1 MLLCCIPC
9 FLLINLRFI
18 RGCIRTINTNPW
30 LFLLYQLNIFPF
42 TFAFV
47 NYTVIYK
54 TKVERKDIELVDEE
68 EPQIGADCSSVTSNK
83 YEIYKEEARNAAQK
97 HKAKRVESVSVDV
110 EAFGDHWKVV
120 RTRTHTTYLRLTIR
134 QTFTREK
141 EESPTMKDENEFK
154 HVTVETDRLQ
164 KKKGKVDST
173 VQNLN
178 FKILRAKSKLEPV
191 SAAEEKARFIVM
203 SKNRITIFSTKLKTL
218 TESTMR
224 ERALTAQHSS
234 MITISKFE
242 YEYLTNHAASVEEI
256 IDKKVAAVE
265 AWIEALKASVKE
277 ILMETKIAQRE
288 LKESKL

>member
-1 MLLCCIPC
+1 MPLPNSI
-9 FLLINLRFI
+9 FLGKTRNLASCGWSLVVDDEGYP
-18 RGCIRTINTNPW
+18 RGGCMR
-30 LFLLYQLNIFPF
+30 
-42 TFAFV
+42 AGG
-47 NYTVIYK
+47 K
-54 TKVERKDIELVDEE
+54 
-68 EPQIGADCSSVTSNK
+68 
-83 YEIYKEEARNAAQK
+83 
-97 HKAKRVESVSVDV
+97 
-110 EAFGDHWKVV
+110 
-120 RTRTHTTYLRLTIR
+120 R

>member
-1 MLLCCIPC
+1 
-9 FLLINLRFI
+9 
-18 RGCIRTINTNPW
+18 
-30 LFLLYQLNIFPF
+30 
-42 TFAFV
+42 
-47 NYTVIYK
+47 
-54 TKVERKDIELVDEE
+54 
-68 EPQIGADCSSVTSNK
+68 
-83 YEIYKEEARNAAQK
+83 
-97 HKAKRVESVSVDV
+97 
-110 EAFGDHWKVV
+110 
-120 RTRTHTTYLRLTIR
+120 
-134 QTFTREK
+134 
-141 EESPTMKDENEFK
+141 FK

-203 SKNRITIFSTKLKTL
+203 SKNRITIFSTVLLVLAMLRNSGGGHHLRYMEGMFRANGGCGYVKKPDILLNVGPNNEKLKTL

-265 AWIEALKASVKE
+265 AWIEALKASVYTKE
-277 ILMETKIAQRE
+277 KMLLRRVSSSEE
-288 LKESKL
+288 LDKLANKTQEEFIQKLPESHVYKEHQT